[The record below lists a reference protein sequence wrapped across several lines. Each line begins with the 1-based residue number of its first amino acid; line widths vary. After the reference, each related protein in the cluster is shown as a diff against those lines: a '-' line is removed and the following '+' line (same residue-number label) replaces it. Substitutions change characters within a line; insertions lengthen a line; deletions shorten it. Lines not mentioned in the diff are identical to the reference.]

1 MPGPF
6 NKASLKSARVTRGV
20 NRSQRNRR
28 VRAETR
34 RARVVETQKIN
45 RALSNRL
52 GEELAALLAQKLRA
66 GGGPLLSCGDP
77 TLDVWAPEIL
87 EEYAEQTAK
96 YTDKP
101 EVFRRAVRSEV
112 QAFKLR
118 FPSTGYRF
126 IDLLLMVLVLAR
138 TASAQFFMPDIYA
151 ALRPLSNYTPT
162 FSAKP
167 SELSQWDLVR
177 SRCQNAA
184 FLSGGLTLAVPLLAP
199 VTGPLATAASVCAT
213 GTSLAGTSH
222 RFVNHATQPG
232 SNYQMGALNAAT
244 RVGLHASGPV
254 MAAAKGPILEKV
266 KDIPAIKKF
275 L

>member
-1 MPGPF
+1 MHRPF
-6 NKASLKSARVTRGV
+6 NKASLKSARVSRSV

-28 VRAETR
+28 VRTETR

-45 RALSNRL
+45 KALANRL
-52 GEELAALLAQKLRA
+52 GQELTDLLAQKLKA
-66 GGGPLLSCGDP
+66 GSEPLLSCGDQ

-101 EVFRRAVRSEV
+101 EIFRRAVRSEV
-112 QAFKLR
+112 RAFKLR

-138 TASAQFFMPDIYA
+138 TANAQFFMPDIYA
-151 ALRPLSNYTPT
+151 PLHALSNYTPT

-167 SELSQWDLVR
+167 GELSQWDLVR

-184 FLSGGLTLAVPLLAP
+184 FLSGGLTMAVPILAP
-199 VTGPLATAASVCAT
+199 ITGPLATAASVCAT
-213 GTSLAGTSH
+213 GASLAGTSH

-232 SNYQMGALNAAT
+232 SNYQMGALDAAK
-244 RVGLHASGPV
+244 RVGSHAAGPLL
-254 MAAAKGPILEKV
+254 KEV
-266 KDIPAIKKF
+266 KK
-275 L
+275 LL